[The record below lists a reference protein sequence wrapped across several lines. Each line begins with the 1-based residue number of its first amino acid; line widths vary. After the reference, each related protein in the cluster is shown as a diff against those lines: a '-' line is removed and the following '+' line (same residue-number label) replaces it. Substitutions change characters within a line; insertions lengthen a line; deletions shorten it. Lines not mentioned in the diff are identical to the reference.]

1 MTREASLL
9 QRYLAF
15 KDKLIPDLDQ
25 VLRGLRTGGP
35 ETSRLRRAM
44 ARLVLESS
52 ELEKDPGDV
61 AAFLA
66 SVATL
71 EALAEELER
80 MGYPAR
86 PAVPPPVE
94 GYEDLYEV
102 AKVMEE

>member
-1 MTREASLL
+1 MGDDLL

-15 KDKLIPDLDQ
+15 KALLVPDLEQ
-25 VLRGLRTGGP
+25 ILRGLRAD
-35 ETSRLRRAM
+35 SRLRRIM

-66 SVATL
+66 SVAAL
-71 EALAEELER
+71 EALGRELER

-86 PAVPPPVE
+86 PDVPPPVD
-94 GYEDLYEV
+94 GYEELYEV